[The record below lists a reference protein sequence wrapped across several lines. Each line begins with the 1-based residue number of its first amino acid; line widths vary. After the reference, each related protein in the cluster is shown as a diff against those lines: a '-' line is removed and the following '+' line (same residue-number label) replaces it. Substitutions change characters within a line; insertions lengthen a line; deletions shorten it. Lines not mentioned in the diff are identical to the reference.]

1 MSSPY
6 ISLLGLARRAGKV
19 KIGDEAARS
28 ACSHG
33 TAKILLL
40 ASDASDRTCEAFEFI
55 AESADIP
62 HIPVAETREE
72 LGNALGKRPCAVVAI
87 CDTGFSAGIIKK
99 LADVNES
106 AKEILPTL
114 EKKAARAIS
123 RKKAKSRK

>member
-6 ISLLGLARRAGKV
+6 ISLLGLCRRAGKV
-19 KIGDEAARS
+19 EIGDEAARS

-33 TAKILLL
+33 TAKVLLI

-55 AESADIP
+55 AESANIP
-62 HIPVAETREE
+62 CIPVSETREE

-99 LADVNES
+99 LAAENEF
-106 AKEILPTL
+106 AKAILPTL
-114 EKKAARAIS
+114 EKKAARALS
-123 RKKAKSRK
+123 RKKAKSKK

>member
-1 MSSPY
+1 MGSSY

-19 KIGDEAARS
+19 EIGDEAARS

-33 TAKILLL
+33 TAKILLI
-40 ASDASDRTCEAFEFI
+40 ASDASERTCETFEFI
-55 AESADIP
+55 AESAGLP
-62 HIPVAETREE
+62 HVSVAETREE

-99 LADVNES
+99 LADVNER

-114 EKKAARAIS
+114 EKRAARAVS
-123 RKKAKSRK
+123 RKKAKSKK